1 MKQETIERL
10 RAEYELT
17 KEGRLEPTGQVWH
30 RWWPPF
36 VREVGEAFPDILAV
50 LEAARDYA
58 EKERKYRGAY
68 STKNAA
74 AMINANAALL
84 ALIDLGSTE

>member
-10 RAEYELT
+10 RGY
-17 KEGRLEPTGQVWH
+17 VDS
-30 RWWPPF
+30 
-36 VREVGEAFPDILAV
+36 GEIITVVFDKASLADILAV

-58 EKERKYRGAY
+58 QAERKYRGAY

-84 ALIDLGSTE
+84 ALIDLETK